1 MNLPI
6 ATELA
11 EILKVAYSS
20 VLATVGL
27 SVVFALAVAG
37 FGRRNEMRRAGR
49 DTAANAYS
57 AISICCL
64 VLCAAAVIYGVILV
78 GQKS

>member
-1 MNLPI
+1 MTLPL

-27 SVVFALAVAG
+27 SVAFAFAVAG
-37 FGRRNEMRRAGR
+37 FGRRNTMLRAGR
-49 DTAANAYS
+49 ATAANAYGTV
-57 AISICCL
+57 AICCL
-64 VLCAAAVIYGVILV
+64 TLCVAAVIYGVVLV